1 MRPIYLDHAATT
13 PVAPSVLREMTP
25 YFRDVP
31 GNASSRSHGFGWA
44 AAQAVDTARE
54 RLAGLLR
61 VDPAELAFTSGSTE
75 AINLAV
81 KGIAHRYRSRG
92 RHLVTAGTEHRAVL
106 DVCAHLE
113 GEGFEVTYLDPL
125 PSGVVDPAAVR
136 AALRDDTVLVALMWA
151 NNETGVLL
159 DVEAVGAACRER
171 GALFFSDAT
180 QAVGK
185 VPVDPRAAGVHAL
198 ALSAHKFYG
207 PKGAGALWVS
217 ASEPRVAVTAQQ
229 HGGGHEGGR
238 RSGTLNVPGIVGLGA
253 AAELARAE
261 LAATG
266 ERLTRLRDALER
278 RLVGELGQV
287 IVNGGAAPRLPHIS
301 NVSVRFTEAEALLS
315 TFQRRLALSTGSA
328 CSSAD
333 LEPSHVLLA
342 MGLAPEDAK
351 AAIRVSLGRETTA
364 AEVDAAAALLVA
376 GARALREASPTWE
389 LHLDGVLP

>member
-13 PVAPSVLREMTP
+13 PVAQAVLREMTP
-25 YFRDVP
+25 YFREVP

-44 AAQAVDTARE
+44 AAQAVDTARG

-92 RHLVTAGTEHRAVL
+92 RHLVTAATEHRAVL
-106 DVCAHLE
+106 DVCGHLE

-159 DVEAVGAACRER
+159 DVEAVGEVCRER
-171 GALFFSDAT
+171 EVLFFSDAT

-185 VPVDPRAAGVHAL
+185 VPVDPRAVGAHAL

-207 PKGAGALWVS
+207 PKGVGALWVS
-217 ASEPRVAVTAQQ
+217 ASEPRVAVAPQH
-229 HGGGHEGGR
+229 HGGGHEGGL

-253 AAELARAE
+253 AAELAAAE
-261 LAATG
+261 LTANA
-266 ERLTRLRDALER
+266 ERLSRLRDALER
-278 RLVGELGQV
+278 ELVAEVGQV
-287 IVNGGAAPRLPHIS
+287 IVNGGAAPRLPHVS

-315 TFQRRLALSTGSA
+315 SFQRKLALSTGSA

-342 MGLAPEDAK
+342 MGLSPEDAK

-364 AEVDAAAALLVA
+364 GDVDTAARLLIA
-376 GARALREASPTWE
+376 GALALREASPTWE